1 MNILRVMSFLDESAG
16 KELVLPVT
24 PAKYTW
30 RHPNRIETV
39 RLDQLG
45 EVNLPGGAR
54 MGECTLE
61 DVLLPAQLYPF
72 CVPGARA
79 APQSYLYDLETWS
92 DKGSKLRWIV
102 SGTSINVSVMIEEVI
117 QGERDGSNDLYVTI
131 TLRQW
136 RRPEAPV
143 LAVSG
148 GGVETPRETGTGA
161 ASTKT
166 YTVQKGDC
174 LWNIAKQFYGSG
186 ADYKKLAAA
195 NPSIKNPNLIYPG
208 QVLTIPAAGDLP
220 AAGTDYP
227 SVQIADG
234 VKTQWKQPEASSGES
249 AGQDQGAWA
258 TSIAQDTMEAARN
271 ALAKTLGNRVQKITG
286 KK

>member
-1 MNILRVMSFLDESAG
+1 MNILRVMSFLDETAG

-30 RHPNRIETV
+30 RHTNRIETV

-45 EVNLPGGAR
+45 EINLPGGAR

-79 APQSYLYDLETWS
+79 APQSYLHDLETWS
-92 DKGSKLRWIV
+92 DNGSKLRWIV
-102 SGTSINVSVMIEEVI
+102 SGTGINVSVLIEEVV
-117 QGERDGSNDLYVTI
+117 QEERDGSNDLYLAI

-148 GGVETPRETGTGA
+148 GSAETPREASTGA
-161 ASTKT
+161 ASTRT
-166 YTVQKGDC
+166 YTVVKGDC
-174 LWNIAKQFYGSG
+174 LWNIAKKFYGSG

-208 QVLTIPAAGDLP
+208 QVLTIPPANDLP
-220 AAGTDYP
+220 AAGTSCASAALAERTE
-227 SVQIADG
+227 SVWD
-234 VKTQWKQPEASSGES
+234 
-249 AGQDQGAWA
+249 
-258 TSIAQDTMEAARN
+258 EAAQCWKMR
-271 ALAKTLGNRVQKITG
+271 
-286 KK
+286 

>member
-1 MNILRVMSFLDESAG
+1 MNILRIMSFVDESAG

-24 PAKYTW
+24 PPRYTW
-30 RHPNRIETV
+30 RHLNRIETV

-45 EVNLPGGAR
+45 EINLPGGAR

-79 APQSYLYDLETWS
+79 APQSYLHDLETWS

-102 SGTSINVSVMIEEVI
+102 SGTSINISVMIEEVI
-117 QGERDGSNDLYVTI
+117 QEERDGSNDLYVTI

-143 LAVSG
+143 LAISG
-148 GGVETPRETGTGA
+148 GGAETPRETGTGA
-161 ASTKT
+161 ASAKS

-208 QVLTIPAAGDLP
+208 QVLTIPAAADLP

-227 SVQIADG
+227 SVKMAG
-234 VKTQWKQPEASSGES
+234 AVKTQWKEPEADPGGST
-249 AGQDQGAWA
+249 QGAWA
-258 TSIAQDTMEAARN
+258 TSIAQDTMEATRR
-271 ALAKTLGNRVQKITG
+271 ALAKTLGDRAQSIKNRK
-286 KK
+286 

>member
-102 SGTSINVSVMIEEVI
+102 SGTSINASVMIEEVT
-117 QGERDGSNDLYVTI
+117 QGERDGSNDLYLTI

-136 RRPEAPV
+136 RRPESPV

-148 GGVETPRETGTGA
+148 GGAETPREASTGA
-161 ASTKT
+161 ASAKT

-186 ADYKKLAAA
+186 YDYKKLAAA

-208 QVLTIPAAGDLP
+208 QVLTIPPVDNLPRANTDCASAAL
-220 AAGTDYP
+220 
-227 SVQIADG
+227 ADR
-234 VKTQWKQPEASSGES
+234 TTSAWDEASQS
-249 AGQDQGAWA
+249 W
-258 TSIAQDTMEAARN
+258 
-271 ALAKTLGNRVQKITG
+271 KLG
-286 KK
+286 

>member
-1 MNILRVMSFLDESAG
+1 MLRILSFLDETAG

-45 EVNLPGGAR
+45 ELNLYGGAR

-61 DVLLPAQLYPF
+61 DVLFPAQLYPF

-79 APQSYLYDLETWS
+79 DPWGYLYDLESWS
-92 DKGSKLRWIV
+92 DKGAKLRWIV
-102 SGTSINVSVMIEEVI
+102 SGTGINTSVLIEEI
-117 QGERDGSNDLYVTI
+117 SFGERDGTNDVYATI

-143 LAVSG
+143 RAISG
-148 GGVETPRETGTGA
+148 GGAETPRESGSGA
-161 ASTKT
+161 ASVKT
-166 YTVQKGDC
+166 YTVVKGDC
-174 LWNIAKQFYGSG
+174 LWNIAKKFYGSG

-195 NPSIKNPNLIYPG
+195 NPQIKNPNLIYPG
-208 QVLTIPAAGDLP
+208 QVLTIPAASDLP
-220 AAGTDYP
+220 AAGTDHP
-227 SVQIADG
+227 SVQLAG
-234 VKTQWKQPEASSGES
+234 AVKTKWKQPDAGENT
-249 AGQDQGAWA
+249 GQDQGAWA
-258 TSIAQDTMEAARN
+258 ASIAQDAMDAARK
-271 ALAKTLGNRVQKITG
+271 ALAQTLGNRAQKITG

>member
-1 MNILRVMSFLDESAG
+1 MNILRIMSFVDESAG

-45 EVNLPGGAR
+45 EINLPGGAR

-102 SGTSINVSVMIEEVI
+102 SGTSINVSVMIEEI
-117 QGERDGSNDLYVTI
+117 TQGERDGSNDLYLTI
-131 TLRQW
+131 SLRQW
-136 RRPEAPV
+136 RRPDAPV

-148 GGVETPRETGTGA
+148 GGAETPRETGTGA
-161 ASTKT
+161 ASAKT
-166 YTVQKGDC
+166 YTVVKGDC

-186 ADYKKLAAA
+186 AEYKRLAAA

-208 QVLTIPAAGDLP
+208 QVLTIPPADNLP
-220 AAGTDYP
+220 AAGTDCA
-227 SVQIADG
+227 SVARAAGITSTWD
-234 VKTQWKQPEASSGES
+234 EASQS
-249 AGQDQGAWA
+249 WKL
-258 TSIAQDTMEAARN
+258 R
-271 ALAKTLGNRVQKITG
+271 
-286 KK
+286 

>member
-1 MNILRVMSFLDESAG
+1 MNTLRIISFLDETAG

-24 PAKYTW
+24 PAKYIW

-45 EVNLPGGAR
+45 EINLPGGAR

-79 APQSYLYDLETWS
+79 NPQSYLHDLETWS

-102 SGTSINVSVMIEEVI
+102 SGTGINVSVLIEEVT
-117 QGERDGSNDLYVTI
+117 QEERDGSNDLYITI
-131 TLRQW
+131 ALRQW

-148 GGVETPRETGTGA
+148 GGAETARESSTGA
-161 ASTKT
+161 SAAKT
-166 YTVQKGDC
+166 YTVVKGDC

-186 ADYKKLAAA
+186 SDYKRLAAA
-195 NPSIKNPNLIYPG
+195 NPEIKNPNLIYPG
-208 QVLTIPAAGDLP
+208 QVLTIPPADNLP
-220 AAGTDYP
+220 AAGTDC
-227 SVQIADG
+227 
-234 VKTQWKQPEASSGES
+234 
-249 AGQDQGAWA
+249 AGA
-258 TSIAQDTMEAARN
+258 
-271 ALAKTLGNRVQKITG
+271 ALADKTKSTWDGASQSWKLG
-286 KK
+286 

>member
-1 MNILRVMSFLDESAG
+1 MNILRIMSFVDESAG

-45 EVNLPGGAR
+45 EINLPGGAR

-102 SGTSINVSVMIEEVI
+102 SGTSINVSVMIEEI
-117 QGERDGSNDLYVTI
+117 TQGERDGSNDLYLTI
-131 TLRQW
+131 SLRQW
-136 RRPEAPV
+136 RRPDAPV

-148 GGVETPRETGTGA
+148 GGAETPRETGTGA
-161 ASTKT
+161 ASAKT
-166 YTVQKGDC
+166 YTVVKGDC

-186 ADYKKLAAA
+186 AEYKRLAAA

-208 QVLTIPAAGDLP
+208 QVLTIPAAADLP

-227 SVQIADG
+227 SVKMAG
-234 VKTQWKQPEASSGES
+234 AVKTQWKQPEADSGENT
-249 AGQDQGAWA
+249 QGTWA
-258 TSIAQDTMEAARN
+258 ASIAQDTMEAARK
-271 ALAKTLGNRVQKITG
+271 ALANTISKSVQSL
-286 KK
+286 KKSR

>member
-1 MNILRVMSFLDESAG
+1 MNTLRIMSFLDETTG

-30 RHPNRIETV
+30 RHANRVETV

-72 CVPGARA
+72 CVPGAKA
-79 APQSYLYDLETWS
+79 DPQSYLSGLEAWS

-102 SGTSINVSVMIEEVI
+102 SGTGINVSVLIEEI
-117 QGERDGSNDLYVTI
+117 TQGERDGSNDLYATI

-143 LAVSG
+143 LAVTG
-148 GGVETPRETGTGA
+148 GGAETPRETSTGA
-161 ASTKT
+161 SATRT

-174 LWNIAKQFYGSG
+174 LWNIAKQFYGTG

-195 NPSIKNPNLIYPG
+195 NPQIKNPNLIYPG
-208 QVLTIPAAGDLP
+208 QVLTIPPAGNLP
-220 AAGTDYP
+220 AAGPECSSAALAGQTTSTWD
-227 SVQIADG
+227 
-234 VKTQWKQPEASSGES
+234 EAS
-249 AGQDQGAWA
+249 QTWKL
-258 TSIAQDTMEAARN
+258 R
-271 ALAKTLGNRVQKITG
+271 
-286 KK
+286 

>member
-1 MNILRVMSFLDESAG
+1 MEVVTTMLRIMSFVDESAG

-45 EVNLPGGAR
+45 EINLPGGAR

-102 SGTSINVSVMIEEVI
+102 SGTSINVSVMIEEI
-117 QGERDGSNDLYVTI
+117 TQGERDGSNDLYLTI
-131 TLRQW
+131 SLRQW
-136 RRPEAPV
+136 RRPDAPV

-148 GGVETPRETGTGA
+148 GGAETPRETGTGA
-161 ASTKT
+161 ASAKT
-166 YTVQKGDC
+166 YTVVKGDC

-186 ADYKKLAAA
+186 AEYKRLAAA

-208 QVLTIPAAGDLP
+208 QVLTIPPADNLPATGTDCASVARAAGITSTWDEV
-220 AAGTDYP
+220 
-227 SVQIADG
+227 SQS
-234 VKTQWKQPEASSGES
+234 WKL
-249 AGQDQGAWA
+249 
-258 TSIAQDTMEAARN
+258 R
-271 ALAKTLGNRVQKITG
+271 
-286 KK
+286 

>member
-1 MNILRVMSFLDESAG
+1 MEVVTTMLRIMSFVDESAG

-45 EVNLPGGAR
+45 EINLPGGAG
-54 MGECTLE
+54 MGSCTLE

-79 APQSYLYDLETWS
+79 APQSCLYDLETWS
-92 DKGSKLRWIV
+92 DKGTKLRWIV
-102 SGTSINVSVMIEEVI
+102 SGTGINVSVMIEEI
-117 QGERDGSNDLYVTI
+117 TQSERDGSNDLYVTI

-148 GGVETPRETGTGA
+148 GGAETPRAAETGA
-161 ASTKT
+161 ASAKT
-166 YTVQKGDC
+166 YTVAKGDC

-186 ADYKKLAAA
+186 AEYKKLAAA
-195 NPSIKNPNLIYPG
+195 NPFIKNPNLIYPG
-208 QVLTIPAAGDLP
+208 QVLTIPPAGDLP
-220 AAGTDYP
+220 AAGTDCA
-227 SVQIADG
+227 SAAKAAGITSTWD
-234 VKTQWKQPEASSGES
+234 EASQS
-249 AGQDQGAWA
+249 W
-258 TSIAQDTMEAARN
+258 RLN
-271 ALAKTLGNRVQKITG
+271 
-286 KK
+286 